1 LNCGNA
7 VISLWL
13 GLQPPEKH
21 RHSSIGMIS
30 PIDYELAHQ
39 AHPEAENPD
48 PQAA

>member
-1 LNCGNA
+1 VDEYNRTR
-7 VISLWL
+7 
-13 GLQPPEKH
+13 

-39 AHPEAENPD
+39 AHPEADNPD